1 MIVVKQEQNTQKKI
15 DSPPP
20 TPTPHTKRVLRAF
33 VVNIATTGEYTAKL
47 TKKRAILWK
56 WGRGGEGVGGPTTE
70 LEFNLYS

>member
-20 TPTPHTKRVLRAF
+20 PHTHTKRVLRAF